1 MAMVCDE
8 LRVLDFGN
16 GLATSLATMIL
27 VDNGAEVIAI
37 EAPGGHPLRA
47 EPAWPLWGRGKQS
60 VVLDLEESG
69 DRERARQLA
78 AGADVL
84 VESFLPGQAE
94 ALGIGYEPLAARN
107 PGLLY
112 CSVSAFGSQGA
123 YRHLPAYDGIVQAKG
138 GGFQQLQT
146 WMRCD
151 DLPYRVRPD
160 ASYATANL
168 LVQAI
173 MGGLRARDELGRG
186 QRIETTLYQGL
197 TAYESASFEADQVQ
211 LGLLPADG
219 RRAGGGVGIHLAL
232 TYLVSRCKDGQWI
245 QSTNNTA
252 RLFPAWM
259 RAIDLGHIYEDERYE
274 RAPFAFRDDA
284 DRMEL
289 RRMILRR
296 MAEKTADEWMEIFV
310 SEGLAGDLFL
320 TTQQFMDHP
329 QTLHNKGVIDLVDPE
344 VGATRQIGPLVHF
357 SKTPSRIERA
367 APRLGEQT
375 REVLEESRAWRPGT
389 PTGARRASLAHPFE
403 GMLVLD
409 FASWLAAPFGTSLIA
424 DLGARVIKVE
434 SLQGDE
440 FRSRSQGRDRTF
452 QGKENLAIDLKT
464 AEGREVVHRLIRRAD
479 AMMHNMRGDT
489 AERLGIDY
497 ETARELNPEV
507 VYLYGGSYG
516 STGPGAGRPAFNP
529 TAGALAGGAMWQIG
543 RGNQPPTSDEVL
555 EIDEVVRW
563 GESLLAANEG
573 TPDVTA
579 ALAVGTGL
587 AMALYHKSRTGFG
600 QYVETSMLNSNA
612 YVCSGDFIRYEGK
625 APRQEPDSELRGMHA
640 LRRLYRATQGWAYL
654 DCASRDEW
662 EALCRG
668 LERADLLEDVR
679 FRDAVTRR
687 QNDDALISI
696 LSPIFEQRSAEDW
709 EALLPE
715 RGAPCVAADALLPG
729 EFFLT
734 DPSVAKNGLVAR
746 TESKHSGPMY
756 RQGTP
761 SRFSLTPGVAGPPH
775 THGEDTLAILREVG
789 LSTGEIEELFRKQ
802 VVAAPESHE
811 EATR

>member
-1 MAMVCDE
+1 MNRICE
-8 LRVLDFGN
+8 GLRVLDFGN
-16 GLATSLATMIL
+16 GLATSLATMVL
-27 VDNGAEVIAI
+27 ADNGAEVVAI
-37 EAPGGHPLRA
+37 EAPGGHPLRS
-47 EPAWPLWGRGKQS
+47 EPAWLLWGRGKQS
-60 VVLDLEESG
+60 VVLDLEERG

-112 CSVSAFGSQGA
+112 CSVTAFGSQGA

-151 DLPYRVRPD
+151 ELPYRVRPD

-168 LVQAI
+168 LVQAL
-173 MGGLRARDELGRG
+173 MGGLRTRDELGRG

-197 TAYESASFEADQVQ
+197 TAYESASFEAEQVR
-211 LGLLPADG
+211 LGMLPEDG

-259 RAIDLGHIYEDERYE
+259 RAIGLGHIYEDERYD
-274 RAPFAFRDDA
+274 RAPFAFRQDA
-284 DRMEL
+284 DRMQL
-289 RRMILRR
+289 RKMILRR
-296 MAEKTADEWMEIFV
+296 MAEKTADDWMEIFLR
-310 SEGLAGDLFL
+310 EGLAGDLFL
-320 TTQQFMDHP
+320 TTQQLMDHP

-367 APRLGEQT
+367 APRLGEQS
-375 REVLEESRAWRPGT
+375 RKVLEESRSWRPGT
-389 PTGARRASLAHPFE
+389 PKSARRAALAHPFE

-479 AMMHNMRGDT
+479 GMMHNMRGNT
-489 AERLGIDY
+489 AKRLGIDY
-497 ETARELNPEV
+497 DTARELNPEI

-516 STGPGAGRPAFNP
+516 STGPGAGRPAFHP

-543 RGNQPPTSDEVL
+543 RGNQPPANDEPL
-555 EIDEVVRW
+555 GIDEVVRW
-563 GESLLAANEG
+563 GEILLAANEG

-587 AMALYHKSRTGFG
+587 AMALYHKSRSGRG

-612 YVCSGDFIRYEGK
+612 YVCSDDFLRYEGK
-625 APRQEPDSELRGMHA
+625 PPRREPDSELRGMHA
-640 LRRLYRATQGWAYL
+640 LRRLYRTTRGWAYL
-654 DCASRDEW
+654 DCATQGEW

-668 LERADLLEDVR
+668 LEGVDLLEDVR
-679 FRDAVTRR
+679 FQDDAARI
-687 QNDDALISI
+687 QNDEALISI
-696 LSPIFEQRSAEDW
+696 LDRIFAQRSAEEW
-709 EALLPE
+709 EALLAK
-715 RGAPCVAADALLPG
+715 RGAPCVAADAQSPG

-734 DPSVAKNGLVAR
+734 DPSVAKNGLVTR
-746 TESKHSGPMY
+746 TECKSSGPMY
-756 RQGTP
+756 RQGP
-761 SRFSLTPGVAGPPH
+761 PARFSLTPGVAGPPH
-775 THGEDTLAILREVG
+775 AHGEDTLSILGEVG
-789 LSTGEIEELFRKQ
+789 LSTGEIEELLRKQ

-811 EATR
+811 RAAR